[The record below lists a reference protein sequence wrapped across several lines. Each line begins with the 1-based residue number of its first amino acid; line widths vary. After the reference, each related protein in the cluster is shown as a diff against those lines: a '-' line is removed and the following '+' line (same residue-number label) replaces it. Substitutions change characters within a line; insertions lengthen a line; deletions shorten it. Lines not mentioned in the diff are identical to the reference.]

1 MLTYAYIT
9 LIVLYVSFAELCYIA
24 WGTNLDDPLI
34 TQMLPAENGAVI
46 LIKFLFSLNLLC
58 SYPIIIGPTNTA
70 VETLLCGCLKNKKRT
85 LYWA

>member
-9 LIVLYVSFAELCYIA
+9 LIVLYVSFAELGYIA